1 MVDNQVFTN
10 TTIMTAEY
18 KITELYCAIDEFC
31 KCFEAENA
39 GKMLAGEDGVKRRR
53 RKASMADSE
62 IMTILLYFHFGSFR
76 NFKHYYMLFIK
87 GTLKSYFPTAVSYNR
102 FVELESRVFFP
113 LMFFLN
119 LRAFGRCTGITF
131 VDSTMIPVCH
141 NLRRYANKVF
151 KDIATDGK
159 GTMGWCHGFK
169 LHLACNDRGEIISFV
184 LTGANVSDK
193 DPKVFE
199 VLAKR
204 LYGKLFADKG
214 YISQKLFDFLFE
226 DGIQL
231 VTGIRVNM
239 KNRLMPF
246 YDKMMLR
253 KRCIIETINDL
264 LKNTAQ
270 IVHSRHRSVNNFIM
284 NLISAL
290 GAYCFFD
297 NKPKALTGYVIEDTK
312 QLSLF

>member
-1 MVDNQVFTN
+1 MIE
-10 TTIMTAEY
+10 TTDYKVTA
-18 KITELYCAIDEFC
+18 LFCVIDDFC
-31 KCFEAENA
+31 KQFESENA
-39 GKMLAGEDGVKRRR
+39 GKLLLGEEQGKRRR
-53 RKASMADSE
+53 RKASMSDSE

-76 NFKHYYMLFIK
+76 NFKHYYLFFVK
-87 GTLKSYFPTAVSYNR
+87 GALKSHFPNAVSYNR

-151 KDIATDGK
+151 KGFATDGK

-169 LHLACNDRGEIISFV
+169 PHLACNDRGEIIAFV

-193 DPKVFE
+193 SPKVFE
-199 VLAKR
+199 ALAKR

-231 VTGIRVNM
+231 VTGLRVNM

-246 YDKMMLR
+246 YDRLMLR
-253 KRCIIETINDL
+253 KRHIIETINDM
-264 LKNTAQ
+264 LKNKAQ
-270 IVHSRHRSVNNFIM
+270 LVHSRHRSLTNFIM

-290 GAYCFFD
+290 GAYSFFE
-297 NKPKALTGYVIEDTK
+297 NKPQALAGYTIEDTR

>member
-1 MVDNQVFTN
+1 MIK
-10 TTIMTAEY
+10 TTDYKVTA
-18 KITELYCAIDEFC
+18 LFCVIDDFC
-31 KCFEAENA
+31 KHFEAENA
-39 GKMLAGEDGVKRRR
+39 GKLLLGENGTKRRR
-53 RKASMADSE
+53 RKASLSDSE

-76 NFKHYYMLFIK
+76 NFKHYYLFFIK
-87 GTLKSYFPTAVSYNR
+87 GTLSSYFPDAVSYNR
-102 FVELESRVFFP
+102 FVELEGRVFFP

-119 LRAFGRCTGITF
+119 LQAFGRCTGITF

-141 NLRRYANKVF
+141 NLRRYSNRVF
-151 KDIATDGK
+151 KDIAKDGK

-169 LHLACNDRGEIISFV
+169 LHLACNDRGEIIAFL

-214 YISQKLFDFLFE
+214 YISQKLFDFLFA

-231 VTGIRVNM
+231 VTGLRVNM
-239 KNRLMPF
+239 KNKLMPF
-246 YDKMMLR
+246 YDRMMLR
-253 KRCIIETINDL
+253 KRYIIETINDL

-270 IVHSRHRSVNNFIM
+270 IVHSRHRSVANFIM

-290 GAYCFFD
+290 GAYCFFE
-297 NKPKALTGYVIEDTK
+297 NKPQALVGYTIENTR

>member
-1 MVDNQVFTN
+1 
-10 TTIMTAEY
+10 MTAEY

-214 YISQKLFDFLFE
+214 YISQKLFEFLFE